1 MKSLNFLTRWMA
13 IPLLTAMAAGM
24 ISCQYDDTEI
34 RNGIDDLN
42 GRVEALEAF
51 QEEVQ
56 AEIDA
61 LNDIVNNMQA
71 QLTVNG
77 IFEIEDG
84 EGWER
89 HLRDRGRRRLGDQF
103 FRRYESHPDERG

>member
-61 LNDIVNNMQA
+61 LKSTLPLATGRSPLTEASHGKTPACLPAAEPGIRCLQA
-71 QLTVNG
+71 
-77 IFEIEDG
+77 
-84 EGWER
+84 
-89 HLRDRGRRRLGDQF
+89 
-103 FRRYESHPDERG
+103 

>member
-1 MKSLNFLTRWMA
+1 MKIKTLWRTMA
-13 IPLLTAMAAGM
+13 TALASIAILAAFS
-24 ISCQYDDTEI
+24 SCQYDDTEI

-51 QEEVQ
+51 QEEIQ

-71 QLTVNG
+71 STLPLATGRSPLTEASHGKTPACLPAAEPG
-77 IFEIEDG
+77 I
-84 EGWER
+84 R
-89 HLRDRGRRRLGDQF
+89 
-103 FRRYESHPDERG
+103 